1 MANSEGG
8 KVNHK
13 DWVRGELKGLSESL
27 GFRYIP
33 KEELENRL
41 TRLRRGMEKKGIE
54 TLLAVQKMDCYYL
67 SGTTQD
73 GLLFVPLEGKP
84 LLMIRREVERARVE
98 SPLEE
103 VLEFKS
109 VRELPSLIRDHWGRL
124 PQTLGLELDVL
135 AVRDYFRYQDLF
147 PGTRFMD
154 VSPVIRDIRKIKS
167 PFEIE
172 LMRVAGDIGKKVYQE
187 AREILKEGMTEIEFG
202 GLLEAA
208 AKRYGHEGLLR
219 VRSLNYEA
227 YTWHVLSGPSGG
239 IVSQSDSPM
248 GGLGLSP
255 AFPVGASLRVM
266 RAHEPIL
273 VDFGTCY
280 HGYQADETRMFS
292 IGEMG
297 EKFFDAYNACREIH
311 DAILDETRP
320 GADCEAIFQK
330 SLRLA
335 EKLGYS
341 SSTDSGHGGSYLG
354 PPGLQTRFIAHG
366 IGLELNEL
374 PFLAQGQ
381 SYPLEE
387 GMTFAVEPK
396 IVFPGEGYSSRTSSR
411 YERILIRDRLSSWL
425 NCGDPSEG
433 VHTQQP
439 PAANVKTGELVGIPR
454 VVGIGSALSVK
465 VHAVFFRA
473 FPFTPARCQVD
484 LRPVGIQIMT
494 AGGASIHLLP
504 LLKGVLAPI
513 GVYLVLA
520 ILHHLAISAALV
532 NGVRGAT
539 DFFYLYPG
547 RGGGL

>member
-1 MANSEGG
+1 MRYE
-8 KVNHK
+8 
-13 DWVRGELKGLSESL
+13 DWVRGELRALSKSL

-33 KEELENRL
+33 KEELEDRL
-41 TRLRRGMEKKGIE
+41 ARLRNGMEREGME
-54 TLLAVQKMDCYYL
+54 AFLVVQKMDCYYL

-84 LLMIRREVERARVE
+84 LLMVRREVERARVE
-98 SPLEE
+98 SPLKA
-103 VLEFKS
+103 LGQITRLKS
-109 VRELPSLIRDHWGRL
+109 VRELPSLIRKHWGRL
-124 PQTLGLELDVL
+124 PHTLGLELDVL
-135 AVRDYFRYQDLF
+135 PVRDYFRYQDLF
-147 PGTRFMD
+147 PGVRFMD
-154 VSPVIRDIRKIKS
+154 ASPVIRDIRKIKS

-172 LMRVAGDIGKKVYQE
+172 LMRVAGEIGRKVYQE

-280 HGYQADETRMFS
+280 HGYQADETRMFC

-297 EKFFDAYNACREIH
+297 KKFIDAYNACREIH
-311 DAILDETRP
+311 DAVLEETRP

-330 SLRLA
+330 TLRLA
-335 EKLGYS
+335 EQLGYTPS
-341 SSTDSGHGGSYLG
+341 AALRSFDGAQDRLRSGQGSGHGGSYLG

-366 IGLELNEL
+366 IGLELNEF

-381 SYPLEE
+381 AYPLEE

-396 IVFPGEGYSSRTSSR
+396 IVFPGEGSVGLENTVLVTRDG
-411 YERILIRDRLSSWL
+411 YEIL
-425 NCGDPSEG
+425 
-433 VHTQQP
+433 
-439 PAANVKTGELVGIPR
+439 
-454 VVGIGSALSVK
+454 
-465 VHAVFFRA
+465 
-473 FPFTPARCQVD
+473 TPLEQDIFQV
-484 LRPVGIQIMT
+484 
-494 AGGASIHLLP
+494 
-504 LLKGVLAPI
+504 
-513 GVYLVLA
+513 
-520 ILHHLAISAALV
+520 
-532 NGVRGAT
+532 
-539 DFFYLYPG
+539 
-547 RGGGL
+547 

>member
-1 MANSEGG
+1 MRYE
-8 KVNHK
+8 
-13 DWVRGELKGLSESL
+13 DWVRGELEELSKSL
-27 GFRYIP
+27 GFRYVP

-41 TRLRRGMEKKGIE
+41 TRLRSGMEKEGME
-54 TLLAVQKMDCYYL
+54 AFLVVQKMDYYYL
-67 SGTTQD
+67 SGTTQN

-98 SPLEE
+98 SPLE
-103 VLEFKS
+103 VVVGIS
-109 VRELPSLIRDHWGRL
+109 STRELPSLIRDHWGRL
-124 PQTLGLELDVL
+124 PQTLGLELDVIP
-135 AVRDYFRYQDLF
+135 VRDYFRYQDLF

-154 VSPVIRDIRKIKS
+154 ASPVIRDVRKIKS

-172 LMRVAGDIGKKVYQE
+172 LMRVAGGIGKKVYQE

-297 EKFFDAYNACREIH
+297 KKFIDAYKVCREIH
-311 DAILDETRP
+311 DAVLEETRP

-330 SLRLA
+330 TLRLA
-335 EKLGYS
+335 EKLGYK
-341 SSTDSGHGGSYLG
+341 DSYLG

-366 IGLELNEL
+366 IGLELNEF

-396 IVFPGEGYSSRTSSR
+396 IVFPGEGSVGLENTVLVTQDG
-411 YERILIRDRLSSWL
+411 YEIL
-425 NCGDPSEG
+425 
-433 VHTQQP
+433 
-439 PAANVKTGELVGIPR
+439 
-454 VVGIGSALSVK
+454 
-465 VHAVFFRA
+465 
-473 FPFTPARCQVD
+473 TPLEQDIFQV
-484 LRPVGIQIMT
+484 
-494 AGGASIHLLP
+494 
-504 LLKGVLAPI
+504 
-513 GVYLVLA
+513 
-520 ILHHLAISAALV
+520 
-532 NGVRGAT
+532 
-539 DFFYLYPG
+539 
-547 RGGGL
+547 

>member
-1 MANSEGG
+1 MKYE
-8 KVNHK
+8 
-13 DWVRGELKGLSESL
+13 DWVRDELKELSKSL

-33 KEELENRL
+33 GAELEDRL
-41 TRLRRGMEKKGIE
+41 TRLRKGMEKEGMDAF
-54 TLLAVQKMDCYYL
+54 LVVQKMDYYYL

-73 GLLFVPLEGKP
+73 GLLFVPLEGNP
-84 LLMIRREVERARVE
+84 LLMVRREVERARVE

-103 VLEFKS
+103 VVKLKS
-109 VRELPSLIRDHWGRL
+109 TRELPSLIRNHWGRL
-124 PQTLGLELDVL
+124 PQSLGLEMDVL
-135 AVRDYFRYQDLF
+135 PVRDYFRYQELF
-147 PGTRFMD
+147 PGVRLMD
-154 VSPVIRDIRKIKS
+154 ASRAIRDIRKIKS

-172 LMRVAGDIGKKVYQE
+172 LMRVAGEIGKKVYQE
-187 AREILKEGMTEIEFG
+187 AKRVLKKGMTEIEFG

-280 HGYQADETRMFS
+280 HGYQVDETRMFS

-297 EKFFDAYNACREIH
+297 GKFIDAYNACWEIH
-311 DAILDETRP
+311 DAVLEETRP

-330 SLRLA
+330 TLRLA
-335 EKLGYS
+335 EKLGYG
-341 SSTDSGHGGSYLG
+341 DSYLG

-366 IGLELNEL
+366 IGLEINEF

-396 IVFPGEGYSSRTSSR
+396 IVFPGEGSVGLENTVLVTRDG
-411 YERILIRDRLSSWL
+411 YEIL
-425 NCGDPSEG
+425 
-433 VHTQQP
+433 
-439 PAANVKTGELVGIPR
+439 
-454 VVGIGSALSVK
+454 
-465 VHAVFFRA
+465 
-473 FPFTPARCQVD
+473 TPLEQDIFQV
-484 LRPVGIQIMT
+484 
-494 AGGASIHLLP
+494 
-504 LLKGVLAPI
+504 
-513 GVYLVLA
+513 
-520 ILHHLAISAALV
+520 
-532 NGVRGAT
+532 
-539 DFFYLYPG
+539 
-547 RGGGL
+547 

>member
-1 MANSEGG
+1 MKYE
-8 KVNHK
+8 
-13 DWVRGELKGLSESL
+13 DWARGELEELSKSL
-27 GFRYIP
+27 GFRYVP
-33 KEELENRL
+33 KEELEDRL
-41 TRLRRGMEKKGIE
+41 ARLRKGMEKEGME
-54 TLLAVQKMDCYYL
+54 AFLVVQKMDYYYL

-73 GLLFVPLEGKP
+73 GLLFVPLKGKP
-84 LLMIRREVERARVE
+84 LLMVRREVERARVE

-103 VLEFKS
+103 VLRFKS
-109 VRELPSLIRDHWGRL
+109 VRELPSLIRNHWGRL

-135 AVRDYFRYQDLF
+135 PVRDYFRYQDLF
-147 PGTRFMD
+147 PGARFMD
-154 VSPVIRDIRKIKS
+154 ASPLIRDIRKIKS

-187 AREILKEGMTEIEFG
+187 AREILEEGMTEIEFG

-227 YTWHVLSGPSGG
+227 YSWHVLSGPSGG

-255 AFPVGASLRVM
+255 AFPVGASLRAM
-266 RAHEPIL
+266 KAHEPIL

-297 EKFFDAYNACREIH
+297 KEFIDAYNACREIH
-311 DAILDETRP
+311 DAVLEEIRP

-330 SLRLA
+330 TLRLA
-335 EKLGYS
+335 EQLGYS
-341 SSTDSGHGGSYLG
+341 DSYLG

-396 IVFPGEGYSSRTSSR
+396 IVFP
-411 YERILIRDRLSSWL
+411 
-425 NCGDPSEG
+425 SEG
-433 VHTQQP
+433 SVGLENT
-439 PAANVKTGELVGIPR
+439 VLVTRDGYEI
-454 VVGIGSALSVK
+454 L
-465 VHAVFFRA
+465 
-473 FPFTPARCQVD
+473 TPLEQDIFQV
-484 LRPVGIQIMT
+484 
-494 AGGASIHLLP
+494 
-504 LLKGVLAPI
+504 
-513 GVYLVLA
+513 
-520 ILHHLAISAALV
+520 
-532 NGVRGAT
+532 
-539 DFFYLYPG
+539 
-547 RGGGL
+547 